1 MWKSILKILIIFHLL
16 IGLAVDE
23 KCVEKLFVAN
33 TKFSLQIK
41 SGNHSN
47 INLLLENIQ
56 NEVVNFCILQLIS
69 YGISS
74 AFRVCRSLEGRLL
87 LFFKYFTTIEIN
99 PLFDILFVYFCDK
112 IPLHFLRFLIV
123 LTLVFI
129 QSFSYIT
136 NNYLT
141 CCARN
146 VLK

>member
-99 PLFDILFVYFCDK
+99 PLFHILFVYFLWQNTSALFEVFDRIDLSIYTK
-112 IPLHFLRFLIV
+112 FLL
-123 LTLVFI
+123 
-129 QSFSYIT
+129 Y
-136 NNYLT
+136 N
-141 CCARN
+141 
-146 VLK
+146 K